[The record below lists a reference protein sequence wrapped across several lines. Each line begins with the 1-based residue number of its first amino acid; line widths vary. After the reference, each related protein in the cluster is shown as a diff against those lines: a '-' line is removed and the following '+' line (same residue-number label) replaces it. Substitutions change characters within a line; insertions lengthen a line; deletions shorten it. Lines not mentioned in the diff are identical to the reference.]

1 MNGIVQ
7 RYHSWFTNKNH
18 SGVVGLATVLSPKRK
33 SSESQVRQLKSSP
46 HRQETRDKQQS
57 REHPMQR
64 SQSHHQTGGCSQVTR
79 QKGTVRSPNRWSQ
92 SHHQT
97 KKQHTPGLLW
107 QSHPQQVTSRE
118 SSVKESVSGIHES
131 WKLEPVRVT
140 VPFRP
145 FLRS

>member
-64 SQSHHQTGGCSQVTR
+64 SVTSPDRRVQSGHQTGGYS
-79 QKGTVRSPNRWSQ
+79 
-92 SHHQT
+92 
-97 KKQHTPGLLW
+97 
-107 QSHPQQVTSRE
+107 
-118 SSVKESVSGIHES
+118 
-131 WKLEPVRVT
+131 
-140 VPFRP
+140 
-145 FLRS
+145 